1 MDKISDDDYGHE
13 NMCVYL
19 SVYIYQDTF
28 HYFIPTF
35 KRYVLT
41 CMYMKHF
48 DSGGGGRRV
57 CAQKRHYTIKC
68 TVIKTKLYL
77 NASTNNM
84 CIHTHTPSPMLC
96 HIVMT

>member
-1 MDKISDDDYGHE
+1 MDKISDDDYGRE

-28 HYFIPTF
+28 HDFIPTF

-48 DSGGGGRRV
+48 ESGGGEEECVLRRG
-57 CAQKRHYTIKC
+57 TIQ
-68 TVIKTKLYL
+68 L
-77 NASTNNM
+77 NA
-84 CIHTHTPSPMLC
+84 P
-96 HIVMT
+96 